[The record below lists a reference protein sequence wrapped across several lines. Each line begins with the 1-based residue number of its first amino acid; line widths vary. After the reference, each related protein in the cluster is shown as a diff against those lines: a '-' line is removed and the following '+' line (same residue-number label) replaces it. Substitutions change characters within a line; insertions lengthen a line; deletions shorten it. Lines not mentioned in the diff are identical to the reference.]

1 MSRIQVEPNH
11 LQSFASDVRR
21 KQHDIESLTRS
32 LSRAMRLPDWEGS
45 SHRRVERAWKTEKKK
60 LGRLSE
66 ETGRLA
72 TYLDHKSSVF
82 LEADR
87 MSLADLGGVWRDAR
101 PYPDG
106 KTFPVVGI
114 PKQPVCDWR
123 DLGQISSDPE
133 EIENSTPIVQIPPI
147 DTEPYRPEGDLIDF
161 LHYLKWLFHGL
172 GHIDPKFHA
181 AYYAL
186 LGGLS
191 IYENWHDHADEG
203 AIKIATASIM
213 DALLELALSE
223 GARWIVTGMF
233 TAIGGPLGTQVGLLV
248 GGMLGHYAGEFGANL
263 IKETEWWKS
272 AVDTVADFVTDLIK
286 QPSVTTVMVRA

>member
-1 MSRIQVEPNH
+1 
-11 LQSFASDVRR
+11 
-21 KQHDIESLTRS
+21 
-32 LSRAMRLPDWEGS
+32 MRLPDWEGS

-72 TYLDHKSSVF
+72 SSLDHRSSVF

-87 MSLADLGGVWRDAR
+87 MSVADLGGVWRDVGL
-101 PYPDG
+101 YPDG
-106 KTFPVVGI
+106 ATFPVVGI
-114 PKQPVCDWR
+114 PKQPVCEWR
-123 DLGQISSDPE
+123 DIGQISSGPE
-133 EIENSTPIVQIPPI
+133 EIGNYTPIEQIPPI

-161 LHYLKWLFHGL
+161 LHYLKWLFHSL
-172 GHIDPKFHA
+172 GHIEPKFHA

-213 DALLELALSE
+213 DALLELALE
-223 GARWIVTGMF
+223 ELIGGAF
-233 TAIGGPLGTQVGLLV
+233 TVIFTLIGGPLGTVLGKFV
-248 GGMLGHYAGEFGANL
+248 GGMLGRFVGSVL
-263 IKETEWWKS
+263 SDSIQETEWWRS
-272 AVDTVADFVTDLIK
+272 AVDSVADFVTDLIK